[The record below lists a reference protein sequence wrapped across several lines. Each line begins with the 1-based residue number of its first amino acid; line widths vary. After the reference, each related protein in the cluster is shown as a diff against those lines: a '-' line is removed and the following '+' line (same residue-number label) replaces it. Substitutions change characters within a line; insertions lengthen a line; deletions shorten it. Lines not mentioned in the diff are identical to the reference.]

1 MTRQTWIQRS
11 IPLAAAALV
20 GLAQV
25 GFAQGQ
31 EVFRWNGRVDREVQ
45 VVVRG
50 NEIWTRN
57 VGFSEPGGARGRVT
71 SMLPRANGQ
80 LRIEV
85 LEGRGDVEVIQQ
97 PRSDNGY
104 TAIVRIQDPRSGSA
118 DYRLA
123 GYWEG
128 YSNGEYVGWPGRG
141 RDRDNDRGRDYPGNG
156 GYGDRGN
163 GGYGGNGRYGN
174 QTILHWSGQ
183 VDNEAEVRIQNGRVD
198 YRTTRGND
206 LRDVRYDAGNLDMQ
220 RGNGQVVVSVNQGRG
235 DVVVVQQPSPMNRW
249 TTVVRIRDPQG
260 GYGRY
265 DFNLFWR

>member
-97 PRSDNGY
+97 PRS
-104 TAIVRIQDPRSGSA
+104 
-118 DYRLA
+118 
-123 GYWEG
+123 
-128 YSNGEYVGWPGRG
+128 
-141 RDRDNDRGRDYPGNG
+141 
-156 GYGDRGN
+156 
-163 GGYGGNGRYGN
+163 
-174 QTILHWSGQ
+174 
-183 VDNEAEVRIQNGRVD
+183 
-198 YRTTRGND
+198 
-206 LRDVRYDAGNLDMQ
+206 
-220 RGNGQVVVSVNQGRG
+220 
-235 DVVVVQQPSPMNRW
+235 
-249 TTVVRIRDPQG
+249 
-260 GYGRY
+260 
-265 DFNLFWR
+265 